1 MLLKIQVTLIDRFKL
16 FHFSF
21 SLAKYYIYLLKEI
34 KKAKSIDILD
44 DERAAINRALSEGIH
59 IYEPFSKSLHFF
71 VVGGCGQFGF
81 EIHFVLICC
90 VNEVES
96 KLHQVKTEMQFF
108 KYFLWPKM
116 YNLTGT

>member
-16 FHFSF
+16 FHFFF

-59 IYEPFSKSLHFF
+59 IYEPFSKSLHFW
-71 VVGGCGQFGF
+71 CQFCF
-81 EIHFVLICC
+81 DIHFLLICC

-96 KLHQVKTEMQFF
+96 KLNQVKI
-108 KYFLWPKM
+108 LNISLGPKCII
-116 YNLTGT
+116 LLVPKS